1 MLFDAHTHLNF
12 GEFTPEYRA
21 QLAGEIEASDLSY
34 IIDSGDS
41 VESSR
46 QAVED
51 SARYPWCYA
60 AVGLHPDQAPGY
72 TDEMLEE
79 IEQLAG
85 ESKVQ
90 AIGEIGMDLH
100 YGRDSKE
107 KQIELFRKEIRMA
120 NRLRLPIQIHT
131 RDADRLTMDILIE
144 EGAFSDERKGWF
156 PEKVLEDGRK
166 VADPRVQ
173 LHCFSGSAE
182 FAMEYVRLGAMISVG
197 GPVTFKN
204 GRKTVEVVQTVPL
217 DHLLSET
224 DAPYLTPV
232 PYRGRENKPYYV
244 EHVVRRVA
252 LLKGLEYEAAA
263 RRLTENGK
271 TFFNIDD

>member
-12 GEFTPEYRA
+12 GEFTPEYRE
-21 QLAGEIEASDLSY
+21 QLAGEIEASDISY

-51 SARYPWCYA
+51 SSRYQWCYA

-72 TDEMLEE
+72 TNEMLEE
-79 IEQLAG
+79 IEKLAG
-85 ESKVQ
+85 EPKVQ

-100 YGRDSKE
+100 YGRDFKE

-120 NRLRLPIQIHT
+120 NRLRLPMQIHT
-131 RDADRLTMDILIE
+131 RDADRLTMDILLE

-156 PEKVLEDGRK
+156 PEKVLEDGRS

-204 GRKTVEVVQTVPL
+204 GRKTVAVVQTVPL
-217 DHLLSET
+217 DYLLSET

-244 EHVVRRVA
+244 EHVVRRIA
-252 LLKGLEYEAAA
+252 LLKGMEYEAAA

>member
-85 ESKVQ
+85 EPKVQ

-120 NRLRLPIQIHT
+120 NRLRMPIQIHT

-166 VADPRVQ
+166 AADPRVQ

>member
-12 GEFTPEYRA
+12 GEFTPGYRE
-21 QLAGEIEASDLSY
+21 QLAGEIEASGLSY

-51 SARYPWCYA
+51 SSRYPWCYA

-79 IEQLAG
+79 IEKLAG
-85 ESKVQ
+85 EPKVQ

-100 YGRDSKE
+100 YGRDFKE

-131 RDADRLTMDILIE
+131 RDADRLTMDILLE
-144 EGAFSDERKGWF
+144 EGAFSDERKGRF

-217 DHLLSET
+217 DYLLSET

-244 EHVVRRVA
+244 EHVVRRIA

>member
-12 GEFTPEYRA
+12 GEFTPGYRE

-51 SARYPWCYA
+51 SSRYPWCYA

-79 IEQLAG
+79 IEKLAG
-85 ESKVQ
+85 EPKVQ

-100 YGRDSKE
+100 YGRDFKE

-131 RDADRLTMDILIE
+131 RDADRLTMDILLE

-217 DHLLSET
+217 DYLLSET

-244 EHVVRRVA
+244 EHVVRRIA
-252 LLKGLEYEAAA
+252 LLKGMEYEVAA

>member
-72 TDEMLEE
+72 TDEMLDE

-85 ESKVQ
+85 EPKVQ

>member
-12 GEFTPEYRA
+12 GEFTPGYRE

-51 SARYPWCYA
+51 SSRYPWCYA

-79 IEQLAG
+79 IEKLAG
-85 ESKVQ
+85 EPKVQ

-100 YGRDSKE
+100 YGRDFKE

-120 NRLRLPIQIHT
+120 DRLRLPIQIHT
-131 RDADRLTMDILIE
+131 RDADRLTMDILLE

-217 DHLLSET
+217 DYLLSET

-244 EHVVRRVA
+244 EHVVRRIA
-252 LLKGLEYEAAA
+252 LLKGMEYEAAA

>member
-12 GEFTPEYRA
+12 GEFTPKYRA

-72 TDEMLEE
+72 TDEMLGE

-85 ESKVQ
+85 EPKVQ

-100 YGRDSKE
+100 YGRDFKE

>member
-72 TDEMLEE
+72 TDEMLDE

-85 ESKVQ
+85 EPKVQ

-217 DHLLSET
+217 DYLLSET

>member
-60 AVGLHPDQAPGY
+60 AVGLHPDQASGY
-72 TDEMLEE
+72 TDEMLEK

-85 ESKVQ
+85 EPKVQ

-100 YGRDSKE
+100 YGRDFKE

-217 DHLLSET
+217 DYLLSET

-244 EHVVRRVA
+244 EHVVRRIA
-252 LLKGLEYEAAA
+252 LLKGMEYEAAA

>member
-85 ESKVQ
+85 EPKVQ

-100 YGRDSKE
+100 YGRDFKE

-182 FAMEYVRLGAMISVG
+182 FAMEYVRLRAMISVG

-263 RRLTENGK
+263 SRLTENGK

>member
-12 GEFTPEYRA
+12 GEFTPGYRE

-51 SARYPWCYA
+51 SSRYPWCYA

-79 IEQLAG
+79 IEKLAG
-85 ESKVQ
+85 EPKVQ

-100 YGRDSKE
+100 YGRDFKE

-131 RDADRLTMDILIE
+131 RDADRLTMDILLE

-217 DHLLSET
+217 DYLLSET

-244 EHVVRRVA
+244 EHVVRRIA
-252 LLKGLEYEAAA
+252 LLKGMEYEAAA

>member
-72 TDEMLEE
+72 TDEMLDE

-85 ESKVQ
+85 EPKVQ

-252 LLKGLEYEAAA
+252 LLKGLKYEAAA

>member
-51 SARYPWCYA
+51 SARYPWCYS

-72 TDEMLEE
+72 TDEMLDE

-85 ESKVQ
+85 EPKVQ

-224 DAPYLTPV
+224 DAPYITPV

>member
-12 GEFTPEYRA
+12 GEFTPGYRE

-51 SARYPWCYA
+51 SSRYPWCYA

-79 IEQLAG
+79 IEKLAG
-85 ESKVQ
+85 EPKVQ

-100 YGRDSKE
+100 YGRDFKE

-131 RDADRLTMDILIE
+131 RDADRLTMDILME

-217 DHLLSET
+217 DYLLSET

-244 EHVVRRVA
+244 EHVVRRIA
-252 LLKGLEYEAAA
+252 LLKGMEYEAAA

>member
-72 TDEMLEE
+72 TEEMLEE

-85 ESKVQ
+85 EPKVQ

-100 YGRDSKE
+100 YGRDFKE

-217 DHLLSET
+217 DYLLSET

>member
-12 GEFTPEYRA
+12 GEFTPGYRK

-51 SARYPWCYA
+51 SSRYPWCYA

-79 IEQLAG
+79 IEKLAG
-85 ESKVQ
+85 EPKVQ

-100 YGRDSKE
+100 YGRDFKE

-131 RDADRLTMDILIE
+131 RDADRLTMDILLE

-156 PEKVLEDGRK
+156 PEKVLEDGRR

-217 DHLLSET
+217 DYLLSET

-244 EHVVRRVA
+244 EHVVRRIA
-252 LLKGLEYEAAA
+252 LLKGMEYEAAA

>member
-85 ESKVQ
+85 EPKVQ

-100 YGRDSKE
+100 YGRDFKE

-263 RRLTENGK
+263 SRLTENGK

>member
-12 GEFTPEYRA
+12 GEFTPGYRE

-51 SARYPWCYA
+51 SSRYPWCYA

-79 IEQLAG
+79 IEKLAG
-85 ESKVQ
+85 EPKVQ

-100 YGRDSKE
+100 YGRDFKE

-131 RDADRLTMDILIE
+131 RDADRLTMDILLE
-144 EGAFSDERKGWF
+144 EGAFSDERKGRF

-217 DHLLSET
+217 DYLLSET

-244 EHVVRRVA
+244 EHVVRRIA

>member
-85 ESKVQ
+85 EPKVQ

-100 YGRDSKE
+100 YGRDSKK

>member
-12 GEFTPEYRA
+12 GEFTPGYRE

-51 SARYPWCYA
+51 SSRYPWCYA

-79 IEQLAG
+79 IEKLAG
-85 ESKVQ
+85 EPKVQ

-100 YGRDSKE
+100 YGRDFKE

-131 RDADRLTMDILIE
+131 RDADRLTMDILLE

-156 PEKVLEDGRK
+156 PEKVLEDGRR

-217 DHLLSET
+217 DYLLSET

-244 EHVVRRVA
+244 EHVVRRIA
-252 LLKGLEYEAAA
+252 LLKGMEYEAAA

>member
-12 GEFTPEYRA
+12 GEFTPGYRK

-46 QAVED
+46 QAVGD
-51 SARYPWCYA
+51 SSRYPWCYA

-79 IEQLAG
+79 IEKLAG
-85 ESKVQ
+85 EPKVQ

-100 YGRDSKE
+100 YGRDFKE

-131 RDADRLTMDILIE
+131 RDADRLTMDILLE

-156 PEKVLEDGRK
+156 PEKVLEDGRR

-217 DHLLSET
+217 DYLLSET

-244 EHVVRRVA
+244 EHVVRRIA
-252 LLKGLEYEAAA
+252 LLKGMEYEAAA

>member
-85 ESKVQ
+85 EPKVQ

>member
-21 QLAGEIEASDLSY
+21 QLAGEVEASDLSY

-72 TDEMLEE
+72 TDEMLDE

-85 ESKVQ
+85 EPKVQ

>member
-51 SARYPWCYA
+51 SARYSWCYA

-85 ESKVQ
+85 EPKVQ

-204 GRKTVEVVQTVPL
+204 GRKTVEVVQTVPI

-252 LLKGLEYEAAA
+252 LLKGLEYETAA

>member
-12 GEFTPEYRA
+12 GEFTPGYRE

-41 VESSR
+41 VKSSR

-51 SARYPWCYA
+51 SSRYPWCYA

-79 IEQLAG
+79 IETLAG
-85 ESKVQ
+85 EPKVQ

-100 YGRDSKE
+100 YGRDFKE

-131 RDADRLTMDILIE
+131 RDADRLTMDILLE

-217 DHLLSET
+217 DYLLSET

-244 EHVVRRVA
+244 EHVVRRIA
-252 LLKGLEYEAAA
+252 LLKGMEYEAAA